1 MKLNK
6 LSVTTA
12 CALVIS
18 GCGGG
23 GGSSDS
29 SDSPTIN
36 TGVFLDSA
44 VEGLAYSTDTQ
55 EGSTNAAGE
64 FDYIEG
70 EQVTFKIGDISLPP
84 VSAQETIT
92 PLTVFDTTDV
102 TDTGVSNLSRLLQS
116 LDEDG
121 DATNGISFADGLQS
135 ASAGTTLD
143 FTDAD
148 FANNAAVI
156 NLVANS
162 GSSTTALID
171 AASAQAHLQ
180 TTLDTLVSG
189 GATGVETLIA
199 GSPWYSIRVYN
210 SGGGSCG
217 NKYTYNQDGTAE
229 GSFIDQ
235 GETAVQTISGTYT
248 FTEATNTLELFG
260 VGSGNNIWVMD
271 TLTSVGWVSQR
282 SDYTEYAFPSR
293 DGALA
298 YASVA
303 DIGDCSTGLPQ

>member
-1 MKLNK
+1 MKLDK

-29 SDSPTIN
+29 GGGPTIN

-44 VEGLAYSTDTQ
+44 VEGLAYSTETQ

-64 FDYIEG
+64 FSYIEG
-70 EQVTFKIGDISLPP
+70 EQVTFKIGAISLPA
-84 VSAQETIT
+84 VSAQATIT
-92 PLTVFDTTDV
+92 PLTVFGTTDV

-143 FTDAD
+143 FTGAD

-171 AASAQAHLQ
+171 AAAAQAHLQ
-180 TTLDTLVSG
+180 STLNTLISRGTTIETVEVFNTNIVGKNLILRDSG
-189 GATGVETLIA
+189 GNRDTASTGIVNSNMTTT
-199 GSPWYSIRVYN
+199 GSNN
-210 SGGGSCG
+210 SGSFELDWYWNNGAYCRSGVAGLPSNSVTIELDCQRVEF
-217 NKYTYNQDGTAE
+217 NQDYQIVFFTKDRGAGE
-229 GSFIDQ
+229 LASSWFI
-235 GETAVQTISGTYT
+235 E
-248 FTEATNTLELFG
+248 
-260 VGSGNNIWVMD
+260 
-271 TLTSVGWVSQR
+271 
-282 SDYTEYAFPSR
+282 
-293 DGALA
+293 
-298 YASVA
+298 
-303 DIGDCSTGLPQ
+303 